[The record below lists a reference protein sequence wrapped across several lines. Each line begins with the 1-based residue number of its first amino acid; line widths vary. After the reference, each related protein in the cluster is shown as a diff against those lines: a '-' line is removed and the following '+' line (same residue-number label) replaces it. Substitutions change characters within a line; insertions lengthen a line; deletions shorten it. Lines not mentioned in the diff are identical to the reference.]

1 MPLSSSPPSPRVTSD
16 TLRQTLAAW
25 PTGVTVITAEAAGGR
40 VGLVCNSFTS
50 VSLDPPLVS
59 WCVDRRST
67 NFALWKGAE
76 SFAVHILAED
86 QTGLIERFARRGGD
100 KFTGLALS
108 QGLTGAPLLSGTA
121 ARLECRTWQRY
132 DGGDHIILVGQVVSA
147 ERALAPAFVWDKSR
161 ALPA

>member
-1 MPLSSSPPSPRVTSD
+1 LV
-16 TLRQTLAAW
+16 AW
-25 PTGVTVITAEAAGGR
+25 PTGVTVITAEVAGGR
-40 VGLVCNSFTS
+40 AGLVCNSFTS

-67 NFALWKGAE
+67 SFALWEDAE

-86 QTGLIERFARRGGD
+86 QKALIDRFARRGGD
-100 KFTGLALS
+100 KFTGLALER
-108 QGLTGAPLLSGTA
+108 GHTGAPLLSGAA

-147 ERALAPAFVWDKSR
+147 ERAPAPAFVWDKSR
-161 ALPA
+161 VLPA